1 MSASKTLIINC
12 GASHVS
18 VSTFSVNSGDLMLE
32 DVVIEELDYDYSIDE
47 EWLSALTLKLGDILR
62 SSKSSGPATLIA
74 PGYQLLTKTIKVP
87 HVEEGKQAQIIA
99 FEAQQN
105 IPYPLSD
112 VVWDYQVIADD
123 GVETEVVLIAIK
135 SDVIN
140 SFGQQVGGYGISP
153 AHIGAASILDYNAYK
168 LNYQDDDQDTLL
180 VNIGARSSNL
190 IFINQ
195 DGFFIRNIALGGN
208 SLTQNLADNL
218 GKKFSEAEKVKV
230 AFFSGQ
236 TSYEADH
243 PSVQILQNNAQ
254 IFQRRISQDI
264 TRSIVN
270 FRRQHGAKAP
280 TRILLTGRGSLLPGL
295 PEFLAEQQK
304 VPVDYFDALQNV
316 HVAPGIDTEALG
328 PDLYSLGEVVGEA
341 AREVL
346 PDPVSMDLLPAGLAE
361 EMRFKKQRPFLAMAA
376 IFLALATVPP
386 ILAIKGQTASYKQET
401 RQIQSKAAPLNA
413 LHGEILSNRDKAEAL
428 RKDIGGLEDL
438 VNSRSNWIIFFTD
451 LQQRLQDVQDVWIEN
466 LQLDRVSGNSLKMTG
481 RILVTNFDPNNPAAS
496 NQQAADRVNKLLSS
510 FTESDF
516 IEKVANIRFD
526 TANPRILKFEFNLIT
541 NPEKPL

>member
-32 DVVIEELDYDYSIDE
+32 DFVIEELDYDYSIDE
-47 EWLSALTLKLGDILR
+47 EWLSALTVKLGDILR
-62 SSKSSGPATLIA
+62 RNKFHGPATLIA

-87 HVEEGKQAQIIA
+87 HVEAAKQAQIIA

-112 VVWDYQVIADD
+112 VVWDYEVISDD
-123 GVETEVVLIAIK
+123 GVETEVILIAIK

-140 SFGQQVGGYGISP
+140 SFCQQIGGYGISP
-153 AHIGAASILDYNAYK
+153 SRIPAASILDYNAYK
-168 LNYQDDDQDTLL
+168 LNYEDDEDTLL

-190 IFINQ
+190 IFINEA
-195 DGFFIRNIALGGN
+195 GFFIRNIALGGN

-218 GKKFSEAEKVKV
+218 GKKFNEAEKVKV

-236 TSYEADH
+236 TSYEPDH

-295 PEFLAEQQK
+295 AEFLSEQQK
-304 VPVDYFDALQNV
+304 VPVEYFDPLQTV
-316 HVAPGIDTEALG
+316 QLG
-328 PDLYSLGEVVGEA
+328 GKVDKDELGDDLYSLGEVIGEA
-341 AREVL
+341 AHLVQPEA
-346 PDPVSMDLLPAGLAE
+346 VSINLLPPGLAD
-361 EMRFKKQRPFLAMAA
+361 EMRFAKQRPFIAIAA
-376 IFLALATVPP
+376 ILLALATVPP
-386 ILAIKGQTASYKQET
+386 ILAFKSTAAEYKDAA
-401 RQIQSKAAPLNA
+401 RQIQSKVAPLKA
-413 LHGEILSNRDKAEAL
+413 LHGEIIANRDKAQQL
-428 RKDIGGLEDL
+428 SKDVGNLEEL
-438 VNSRSNWIIFFTD
+438 VNSRSNWIVFFTD
-451 LQQRLQDVQDVWIEN
+451 LQQRLQDVQDVWLEN
-466 LQLDRVSGNSLKMTG
+466 LQLDRASGDRLKMTG
-481 RILVTNFDPNNPAAS
+481 RILITNYNPDSPTESAR
-496 NQQAADRVNKLLSS
+496 QAADRVNSLLDS
-510 FTESDF
+510 FADSEF
-516 IEKVANIRFD
+516 IDRVANIKFD
-526 TANPRILKFEFNLIT
+526 NSNPRILKFEFNLIT

>member
-32 DVVIEELDYDYSIDE
+32 DFVIEELDYDYSIDE
-47 EWLSALTLKLGDILR
+47 EWLSALTVKLGDILR
-62 SSKSSGPATLIA
+62 RNKFHGPATLIA

-87 HVEEGKQAQIIA
+87 HVEAAKQAQIIA

-105 IPYPLSD
+105 ITYPLSD
-112 VVWDYQVIADD
+112 VVWDYQVISDD
-123 GVETEVVLIAIK
+123 GVETEVILIAIK

-140 SFGQQVGGYGISP
+140 SFCQQIGGYGISP
-153 AHIGAASILDYNAYK
+153 SRIPAASILDYNAYK
-168 LNYQDDDQDTLL
+168 LNYEDDEDTLL

-190 IFINQ
+190 IFINEA
-195 DGFFIRNIALGGN
+195 GFFIRNIALGGN

-218 GKKFSEAEKVKV
+218 GKKFNEAETVKV

-236 TSYEADH
+236 TSYEPDH

-295 PEFLAEQQK
+295 AEFLSEQQK
-304 VPVDYFDALQNV
+304 VPVEYFDPLQNV
-316 HVAPGIDTEALG
+316 HTGGKLDKDELG
-328 PDLYSLGEVVGEA
+328 DNLYSLGEVIGEA
-341 AREVL
+341 AQLVQ
-346 PDPVSMDLLPAGLAE
+346 PDAVSINLLPPGLAD
-361 EMRFKKQRPFLAMAA
+361 EMRFAKQRPFIAIAA
-376 IFLALATVPP
+376 ILLALATVPP
-386 ILAIKGQTASYKQET
+386 ILAFKSTATEYKDAA
-401 RQIQSKAAPLNA
+401 RQIQSKVAPLNK
-413 LHGEILSNRDKAEAL
+413 LHSEIVANRDKAQQL
-428 RKDIGGLEDL
+428 SKDVGNLEEL
-438 VNSRSNWIIFFTD
+438 VNSRSNWIVFFTD
-451 LQQRLQDVQDVWIEN
+451 LQQRLQDVQDVWLEN
-466 LQLDRVSGNSLKMTG
+466 LQLDRASGDRVKMTG
-481 RILVTNFDPNNPAAS
+481 RILITNYNPDSPTESAR
-496 NQQAADRVNKLLSS
+496 QAADRVNTLLDS
-510 FTESDF
+510 FADSEF
-516 IEKVANIRFD
+516 IDRVANIKFD
-526 TANPRILKFEFNLIT
+526 NSNPRILKFEFNLIT